1 MLTKH
6 NYKNLKD
13 SDISIGEGTDIFKC
27 CGSNP
32 SDDPTCTDCCYDTWK
47 DELKKVNQSYSETIE
62 QVDQMKKKLT
72 FVTERRNKF
81 RTWLDELLK
90 AEDMARNICHQLEII
105 ATQSDKIW
113 LNADKARSAI
123 EILFCMIKD
132 FYSRVDYIK
141 KRYEELQRCI
151 ASNNDSSLVK
161 GQGILKCLD
170 DYLVKLEAIIKTR
183 DEIIKLIVEAIKLS
197 NLIRNN
203 ISTKENDNQYKPC
216 EPGKPCNCDAEAE
229 SYYGFK
235 AIICEWYCSFKCEE
249 ACVPCAQ
256 EGNTPTQQKQK
267 QGITNSIKDACPPE
281 TCELEPTFEFPI
293 CNDSYKC
300 CVEDMFKADEKSVK
314 ELSDQLK
321 EANKKKESLQ
331 ACKTS
336 LEKAIAEVDPKARC
350 K

>member
-6 NYKNLKD
+6 NYKKLKD
-13 SDISIGEGTDIFKC
+13 SDISIAKGTDIFDC
-27 CGSNP
+27 CGGGTP
-32 SDDPTCTDCCYDTWK
+32 DDSGCTDCCYDNWK
-47 DELKKVNQSYSETIE
+47 DELKKVNQSYSETLE
-62 QVDQMKKKLT
+62 QVEQMKKSLT
-72 FVTERRNKF
+72 FITERRNKF

-90 AEDMARNICHQLEII
+90 AEDMARNICHQLEIM

-123 EILFCMIKD
+123 EILFCMIRD

-141 KRYEELQRCI
+141 TRYEELQRCI
-151 ASNNDSSLVK
+151 TANNNSSLVK

-170 DYLVKLEAIIKTR
+170 DYFVKLEAVIKTR
-183 DEIIKLIVEAIKLS
+183 DEIIKMIVEAIKLS

-203 ISTKENDNQYKPC
+203 ISTKENDDNYKPC
-216 EPGKPCNCDAEAE
+216 EPGKPCNCEGTD

-235 AIICEWYCSFKCEE
+235 TIICEWYCSFKCDDE
-249 ACVPCAQ
+249 CVPCAT
-256 EGNTPTQQKQK
+256 EGTPQQSAKYSK
-267 QGITNSIKDACPPE
+267 GGGIKDSNPTE
-281 TCELEPTFEFPI
+281 TCELEPTFDFPI
-293 CNDSYKC
+293 CNDEYKC
-300 CVEDMFKADEKSVK
+300 RVEGMYKADEKTVK
-314 ELSDQLK
+314 ELSDKLK
-321 EANKKKESLQ
+321 EANKQKESLQ